1 MRITN
6 KMITT
11 QYTRSLNRL
20 AAELNR
26 LNNQVSSGRK
36 FAKASENTSAAV
48 KAFQLRKDMSRIEG
62 YKENIAHAKSTLTN
76 AESALMHIEELM
88 RTTTEK
94 IITGLNDTQSWEERA
109 IIATELR
116 SLQAQL
122 LQTLNS
128 TASDSYYFGGTNTET
143 KPFEVIDG
151 KLYYNGYDLDL
162 PLPAGTPEENEAKLK
177 ELASDTLYIDIGLS
191 VKFDPATGEIDEG
204 TVFGYSIAGI
214 NVVGSGTTTVEGE
227 EVSNNFY
234 NLLGALAAEFES
246 ENYSHAKA
254 DALFGHLK
262 DASQGI
268 MRTITEI
275 GAKTSYLDFMA
286 ERLEDQD
293 FNLQERQVDVEGID
307 PAEAIINFEA
317 QKFAYNATLQMGAR
331 IIQPSIFDFMR

>member
-227 EVSNNFY
+227 EVSNNIY

-286 ERLEDQD
+286 ERLEGQD

-317 QKFAYNATLQMGAR
+317 QKFACNAALQMGAR

>member
-62 YKENIAHAKSTLTN
+62 YRENIAHAKSTLTN

-88 RTTTEK
+88 RTATEK
-94 IITGLNDTQSWEERA
+94 IITGLNDTQSREERA

-227 EVSNNFY
+227 EVSNNIY

-317 QKFAYNATLQMGAR
+317 QKFAYNAALQMGAR

>member
-227 EVSNNFY
+227 EVSNNIY

-307 PAEAIINFEA
+307 PAEAIINFET
-317 QKFAYNATLQMGAR
+317 QKFAYNAALQMGAR

>member
-11 QYTRSLNRL
+11 QYTRSLNNL

-26 LNNQVSSGRK
+26 LNTQVSSGRK

-48 KAFQLRKDMSRIEG
+48 KAFQLRKDMSRISG
-62 YKENIAHAKSTLTN
+62 YEENIAHAKSTLTN

-88 RTTTEK
+88 HTATEK
-94 IITGLNDTQSWEERA
+94 IITGLNGTQSREERA
-109 IIATELR
+109 ILATELR
-116 SLQAQL
+116 SIQEQL

-143 KPFEVIDG
+143 KPFEVVGG

-162 PLPAGTPEENEAKLK
+162 PLPADTPEANEALFKAL
-177 ELASDTLYIDIGLS
+177 EADTLYLDIGLS
-191 VKFDPATGEIDEG
+191 VQFDPVSGEVDPN

-214 NVVGSGTTTVEGE
+214 NIVGRGTATVGGE
-227 EVSNNFY
+227 VVSNNIY
-234 NLLGALAAEFES
+234 NLLGSLAAEFES
-246 ENYSHAKA
+246 ENYSHDKA
-254 DALFGHLK
+254 DALYGHLK
-262 DASQGI
+262 NAAQGI
-268 MRTITEI
+268 MRTITQI

-286 ERLEDQD
+286 ERLGNQT
-293 FNLQERQVDVEGID
+293 FNLQERQVEVEGID

-317 QKFAYNATLQMGAR
+317 QKFAYNAALQMGAR

>member
-227 EVSNNFY
+227 EVSNNIY

-254 DALFGHLK
+254 DTLFGHLK

-307 PAEAIINFEA
+307 PAEAIINFET
-317 QKFAYNATLQMGAR
+317 QKFAYNAALQMGAR

>member
-128 TASDSYYFGGTNTET
+128 TASDSYYFGSTNTET

-214 NVVGSGTTTVEGE
+214 NVVGSGTTTVEGD
-227 EVSNNFY
+227 EVSNNIY
-234 NLLGALAAEFES
+234 NLLGALEAEFES

-307 PAEAIINFEA
+307 PAEAIINFET
-317 QKFAYNATLQMGAR
+317 QKFAYNAALQMGAR

>member
-227 EVSNNFY
+227 EVSNNIY

-317 QKFAYNATLQMGAR
+317 QKFAYNAALQMGAR

>member
-62 YKENIAHAKSTLTN
+62 YRENIAHAKSTLTN

-88 RTTTEK
+88 RTATEK
-94 IITGLNDTQSWEERA
+94 IITGLNDTQSREERA

-162 PLPAGTPEENEAKLK
+162 PLPASTPEENEAKLK

-227 EVSNNFY
+227 EVSNNIY

-317 QKFAYNATLQMGAR
+317 QKFAYNAALQMGAR

>member
-227 EVSNNFY
+227 EVSNNIY

-246 ENYSHAKA
+246 ENYSHDKA

-307 PAEAIINFEA
+307 PAEAIINFET
-317 QKFAYNATLQMGAR
+317 QKFAYNAALQMGAR

>member
-62 YKENIAHAKSTLTN
+62 YRENIAHAKSTLTN

-88 RTTTEK
+88 RTATEK
-94 IITGLNDTQSWEERA
+94 IITGLNDTQSREERA

-162 PLPAGTPEENEAKLK
+162 PLPASTPEENGAKLK

-227 EVSNNFY
+227 EVSNNIY

-317 QKFAYNATLQMGAR
+317 QKFAYNAALQMGAR